1 MKNNILTKTFYY
13 LEDHITII
21 IWLFVPAWIGIII
34 LLVNFLRML
43 PDAMIVRLTPE
54 PMHLL
59 FVILGSLAVCFIIA
73 ICRIVRDVRE
83 RKLKQILILLFL
95 IAMDIVFLLYF
106 INWFG
111 DLQLKSDNN
120 LTTQYLVRVV
130 SIRLEAYKE
139 EHGTYPP
146 QQDMKSLLETLGIK
160 KSDLRPTFFFD
171 LYSAEY
177 HAPAEDSNDPEDR
190 LITMHVKW
198 HLYESYDDRLLF
210 LRRDGTVGTEYL
222 KDIASRPEPKQEKER
237 PIVIPEADDEKQ

>member
-1 MKNNILTKTFYY
+1 MKKMSITGLLRF

-21 IWLFVPAWIGIII
+21 LALFFPAWFGILYLSGF
-34 LLVNFLRML
+34 LLAVILRMF
-43 PDAMIVRLTPE
+43 PKETADMLTPH
-54 PMHLL
+54 PMHIL
-59 FVILGSLAVCFIIA
+59 FVILGSLVVWVLIA
-73 ICRIVRDVRE
+73 ICRIIRDIRE
-83 RKLKQILILLFL
+83 RKPKQVLILLFL

-111 DLQLKSDNN
+111 DVQLKSDNA
-120 LTTQYLVRVV
+120 LTTENLVRVV

-198 HLYESYDDRLLF
+198 HLFEGYDHLLF
-210 LRRDGTVGTEYL
+210 LRREGTVGTEYL
-222 KDIASRPEPKQEKER
+222 KDTR
-237 PIVIPEADDEKQ
+237 